1 MNNDFV
7 TPQKARKMLGV
18 TTQTLHRW
26 DKTGKIRSVR
36 VPSGVRR
43 YYHEDIQNIL
53 SSANVVNQKKKVA
66 YCRVSSKHQNDD
78 LERQINYFKT
88 EYPDYEVVAD
98 IGSGINW
105 KRKAFRAIL
114 EGAMRGDISEVM
126 VAHRDRLCRFGF
138 ELVEWLLQQYKVK
151 ITVLHSQ
158 KDESSNSD
166 LAADLLSIIHI
177 YSCREMGRRRYS
189 KSKKDASISNV
200 ESKENIETVDR
211 DIKIC
216 L

>member
-98 IGSGINW
+98 IGSGIN
-105 KRKAFRAIL
+105 
-114 EGAMRGDISEVM
+114 
-126 VAHRDRLCRFGF
+126 
-138 ELVEWLLQQYKVK
+138 
-151 ITVLHSQ
+151 
-158 KDESSNSD
+158 
-166 LAADLLSIIHI
+166 
-177 YSCREMGRRRYS
+177 
-189 KSKKDASISNV
+189 
-200 ESKENIETVDR
+200 
-211 DIKIC
+211 
-216 L
+216 